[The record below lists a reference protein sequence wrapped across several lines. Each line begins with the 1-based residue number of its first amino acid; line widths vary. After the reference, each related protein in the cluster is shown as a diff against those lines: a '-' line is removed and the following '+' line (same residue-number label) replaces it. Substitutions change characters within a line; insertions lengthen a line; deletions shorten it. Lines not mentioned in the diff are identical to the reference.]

1 MKCDVDVRLYF
12 YANVVLSSSTTM
24 FQEIG
29 ECMTK
34 ATDSVGSIHDVSS
47 SASLSSVFSGLL
59 RTRCI
64 FIFSLLLSDCDT
76 FTTFHRAY
84 MSLVQKLY
92 QRVHTNFNDKNLCT

>member
-59 RTRCI
+59 DPMYFYFFLATVGLRHLYNISPCLHVSCPKT
-64 FIFSLLLSDCDT
+64 LS
-76 FTTFHRAY
+76 
-84 MSLVQKLY
+84 
-92 QRVHTNFNDKNLCT
+92 RVHTNFNDKNLCT